1 VFALLF
7 AEKTIMNRFLV
18 VTAVTLLLTAA
29 GCRGMR
35 GACGFCGHAEPV
47 CGTPL
52 VDGSF
57 VAPPTTSFPSQLPG
71 PTYET
76 LPPTITN

>member
-1 VFALLF
+1 
-7 AEKTIMNRFLV
+7 MNRLLL
-18 VTAVTLLLTAA
+18 VTAVTLLLATT

-35 GACGFCGHAEPV
+35 ACGFCGHAEPI
-47 CGTPL
+47 CGTPTV

-57 VAPPTTSFPSQLPG
+57 VAPPTTTFPSTLPG
-71 PTYET
+71 PTYES